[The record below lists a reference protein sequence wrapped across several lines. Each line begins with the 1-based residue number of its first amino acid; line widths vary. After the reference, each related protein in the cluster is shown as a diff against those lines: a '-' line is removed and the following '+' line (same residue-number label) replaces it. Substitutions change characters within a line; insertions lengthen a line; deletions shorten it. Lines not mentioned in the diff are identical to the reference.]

1 MLEYSMVFKSK
12 IWIQMAWVQIPA
24 VLLTSYITQVTALV
38 LVSSPATWGS
48 KCTALMVLVK

>member
-1 MLEYSMVFKSK
+1 
-12 IWIQMAWVQIPA
+12 MAWVQIPA
-24 VLLTSYITQVTALV
+24 VLLTSYKTQVTALV

>member
-48 KCTALMVLVK
+48 KRTALMVLVK